1 MNTPRT
7 PRTNAPIDPLLRL
20 QQIDARRQQPLPPPT
35 PGAVR
40 QPATP
45 QPAAAQRPISSPAPR
60 QSAPTATTLL
70 PSGAQLSAQASAR
83 IAALAAAR
91 GTASGPGTTKPGKPG
106 GKPAGKRAKP
116 ARAAKIT
123 SLALS
128 AVTTL
133 GLAGMFADQNGSTDS
148 IVLTQGTIG
157 TVAATTATTATTG
170 TTAGSTGTTV
180 AGSTATTATTAAT
193 VAVTGQVLDGTYVGA
208 GDSNRWGTVQVQA
221 VYSGGQ
227 LVDVQ
232 ILQYPDGDNKSVS
245 INQRALPTL
254 INASISSQSA
264 NVSTISGATYTSD
277 SYKVSL
283 QSAIDAAKAASGVTG

>member
-7 PRTNAPIDPLLRL
+7 PRTQAPIDPLLRL

-35 PGAVR
+35 TGTVR

-45 QPAAAQRPISSPAPR
+45 RPAANTSSPAPR

-70 PSGAQLSAQASAR
+70 TSGAQPSAQASAR

-91 GTASGPGTTKPGKPG
+91 GTTGGPGKTNSARTPG

-116 ARAAKIT
+116 ARAAKIA

-128 AVTTL
+128 AVTTI

-170 TTAGSTGTTV
+170 TTV
-180 AGSTATTATTAAT
+180 AGATATTATTTPAT
-193 VAVTGQVLDGTYVGA
+193 TGQVLDGTYVGA

-232 ILQYPDGDNKSVS
+232 ILQYPDGDSKSVR

-254 INASISSQSA
+254 ISNSLSGQSA
-264 NVSTISGATYTSD
+264 SVSTVSGATYTSN
-277 SYKVSL
+277 SYKASL
-283 QSAIDAAKAASGVTG
+283 QSAIDAAKAASGITG

>member
-7 PRTNAPIDPLLRL
+7 PRHRTNAPIDPLLRL

-35 PGAVR
+35 AGAVR

-45 QPAAAQRPISSPAPR
+45 QPAAAPRQTASPAPR
-60 QSAPTATTLL
+60 QSGPTATTPLG
-70 PSGAQLSAQASAR
+70 SGAPPSAQASAR

-91 GTASGPGTTKPGKPG
+91 GTAGGPGKTTAAHVPGGRPG

-128 AVTTL
+128 AITTL

-148 IVLTQGTIG
+148 IVLTQGTVG
-157 TVAATTATTATTG
+157 TTATTATTATP
-170 TTAGSTGTTV
+170 V
-180 AGSTATTATTAAT
+180 AGTGGTTATTATTSAPA
-193 VAVTGQVLDGTYVGA
+193 TGQVLDGTYVGA
-208 GDSNRWGTVQVQA
+208 SDSNRWGTMQVQA

-232 ILQYPDGDNKSVS
+232 ILQYPDGDNKSVR

-254 INASISSQSA
+254 INDSISSQSA
-264 NVSTISGATYTSD
+264 SVSTVSGATYTSD

-283 QSAIDAAKAASGVTG
+283 QSAIDAAKAASGITG